1 MILYTKQDCPLC
13 SVAKVKLNLAGIKYD
28 VSMNEE
34 EMEKLNID
42 SLPVLK
48 LDSGMLLGFKEI
60 LQYIEGG
67 NLKNEN

>member
-1 MILYTKQDCPLC
+1 MC